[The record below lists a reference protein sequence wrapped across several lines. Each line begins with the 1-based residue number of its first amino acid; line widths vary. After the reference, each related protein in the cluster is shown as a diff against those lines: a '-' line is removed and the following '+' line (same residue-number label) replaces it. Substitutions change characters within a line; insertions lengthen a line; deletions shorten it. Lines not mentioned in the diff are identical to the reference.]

1 MTFDVT
7 GLLIFLLAVIPGFLA
22 EQTRHS
28 IVPRSLQKKSAIEET
43 GEYVIN
49 SLLIH
54 FVLLM
59 VFQLILSWMNPST
72 LEALGQAVTQKKL
85 AGWAWEHR
93 FLVLAYFVLSL
104 IAGFFFGVLRGVLA
118 LNQPFRR
125 KLGGFQ
131 WISRLLEGIGLYS
144 FLQTDPVWYGVL
156 RQTSKDELTFVQVRM
171 KGGGGFYAG
180 ELKSYG
186 ILEDSKREKDF
197 YLVNVYF
204 TKRDEDPYTRLDSD
218 GVLLNFA
225 DVDSIEVTK
234 RLRDLV

>member
-144 FLQTDPVWYGVL
+144 VRQKDPVWYGVL

-204 TKRDEDPYTRLDSD
+204 TKRDEDPYTKLDSD

>member
-104 IAGFFFGVLRGVLA
+104 IAGFFLGVLRGVLA

-204 TKRDEDPYTRLDSD
+204 TKRDEDPYTKLDSD

>member
-131 WISRLLEGIGLYS
+131 WISRPLEGIGLYS

-204 TKRDEDPYTRLDSD
+204 TKRDEDPYTKLDSD

>member
-1 MTFDVT
+1 MMFDVT

-28 IVPRSLQKKSAIEET
+28 IVPRSLQKKSAIDET

-204 TKRDEDPYTRLDSD
+204 TKRDEDPYTKLDSD

>member
-28 IVPRSLQKKSAIEET
+28 IVPRSLQKKSAIDET

-204 TKRDEDPYTRLDSD
+204 TKRDEDPYTKLDSD

>member
-93 FLVLAYFVLSL
+93 FLVLAYCVLSL

-204 TKRDEDPYTRLDSD
+204 TKRDEDPYTKLDSD

>member
-131 WISRLLEGIGLYS
+131 WVSRLLEGIGLYS

-204 TKRDEDPYTRLDSD
+204 TKRDEDPYTKLDSD

>member
-156 RQTSKDELTFVQVRM
+156 RQTSKNELTFVQVRM

-204 TKRDEDPYTRLDSD
+204 TKRDEDPYTKLDSD